1 MKSNRYV
8 FFKRCYPDYLI
19 LITKNKKIKSYNIDR
34 EILNYLEIDDIN
46 KIDKLNINY
55 LILENVNIVNKKNY
69 KNNKYYLYYKR
80 CKFNILIDKIKD
92 ILELY

>member
-1 MKSNRYV
+1 MN
-8 FFKRCYPDYLI
+8 
-19 LITKNKKIKSYNIDR
+19 KNNKIKSYNIDR
-34 EILNYLEIDDIN
+34 EILNYLEIEDIT

-55 LILENVNIVNKKNY
+55 IILENVNIVNKKNY

-80 CKFNILIDKIKD
+80 CRLNILIEKIKD